1 MLSYKQAGVDIAAG
15 DRLVDAIK
23 PQAQKTQRLGTMGGI
38 GGFGAIF
45 DIKALGYQDPLL
57 ISTCDGV
64 GTKILLA
71 RDANN
76 WQSIG
81 QDLVAMCVNDLLVQ
95 GAEPLYF
102 LDYLATGKL
111 DVSQAQVII
120 NSISQACQV
129 INCALV
135 GGETA
140 EMPGLYKLG
149 DLDLAGFAV
158 GAVERQNLLP
168 KTLEA
173 GQVVLGLASNGL
185 HSNGFSLVRK
195 VLEHVHEQEL
205 LGPCAWDNSRT
216 LEQALLTP
224 TRIYV
229 NSLLPLMK
237 QGLIAGAAH
246 VTGGGLAANF
256 ARVLPKHLSAR
267 LVLPDTL
274 PPRFAWVQ
282 TRGKIATGEMLKVF
296 NCGVGFVLVVDAPAV
311 QQVSN
316 ELAKSGENVLN
327 LGVLESRCQDLAQVT
342 VQM

>member
-1 MLSYKQAGVDIAAG
+1 MLSYKQAGVDIHAG
-15 DRLVDAIK
+15 DRLVQAIK
-23 PQAQKTQRLGTMGGI
+23 PHAQKTQRRGTMGGL
-38 GGFGAIF
+38 GGFGALF
-45 DIKALGYQDPLL
+45 DIQALGYKDPLL
-57 ISTCDGV
+57 VSTCDGV

-71 RDANN
+71 RDAGN
-76 WQSIG
+76 WHTIG

-111 DVSQAQVII
+111 DVSQAQLII
-120 NSISQACQV
+120 SSISQACQE

-140 EMPGLYKLG
+140 EMPGLYQLG

-168 KTLEA
+168 KSLEP
-173 GQVVLGLASNGL
+173 GQVVLGLASSGL

-195 VLEHVHEQEL
+195 VLEHVHKQEL
-205 LGPCAWDNSRT
+205 LSPCAWDTSVT
-216 LEQALLTP
+216 LENALLIP

-229 NSLLPLMK
+229 NSVWPLMQ
-237 QGLIAGAAH
+237 QGLIHAAAH
-246 VTGGGLAANF
+246 VTGGGLADNF
-256 ARVLPKHLSAR
+256 ARVLPEHLAAR

-274 PPRFAWVQ
+274 PPIFAWVQ
-282 TRGKIATGEMLKVF
+282 NRGKIATGEMLKVF
-296 NCGVGFVLVVDAPAV
+296 NCGVGFVLVVDAQAV
-311 QQVSN
+311 QLVASQ
-316 ELAKSGENVLN
+316 LTKSGETVIE
-327 LGVLESRCQDLAQVT
+327 LGRLESQCESSSQVT